1 MNYLITTGRA
11 FYSCALMV
19 YGIQQLYFG
28 TFRDVFFSPYQNHL
42 PFLRV
47 FAWLFGLYLIG
58 TAALLFT
65 KKFAKRAALVLG
77 AVFMTLFLTT
87 HLSYELISEPNKIYH
102 LGLWA
107 TPLKEI
113 ALCGGA
119 FVVAGSCAG
128 DGYSKLNTIIPY
140 GNLFF
145 LLTMTCF
152 GIGHLIYGPL
162 LSGMVP
168 DWCPDHL
175 FWVYFAGVALVA
187 AGVAIALGIRIR
199 AVSLLLGLM
208 IFLWFWMVHLPS
220 AIAQPTVNRGN
231 LPASAFDALAF
242 SGIAII
248 IAFTVKNQKW
258 ISNLEGIA
266 NEKDL

>member
-28 TFRDVFFSPYQNHL
+28 SFRDVFFSPYQNHL

-128 DGYSKLNTIIPY
+128 DG
-140 GNLFF
+140 
-145 LLTMTCF
+145 
-152 GIGHLIYGPL
+152 
-162 LSGMVP
+162 
-168 DWCPDHL
+168 PDHL